1 VSGRE
6 LPGRLVLLGHPV
18 AHSVSP
24 LFQNAAL
31 RAAGIPL
38 TYEALDTPPAE
49 LDESIDALIASR
61 GAGNATIPHKERV
74 AARCARLTAI
84 AARVGAVNTF
94 RVDAD
99 GSLTG
104 HNTDV
109 AGFDHLVRTALDG
122 AEPPRHVA
130 LLGAGGAAA
139 AVLAAIESW
148 PRCEVTL
155 YNRSAER
162 RERIAGRFAV
172 VKHTSGDAV
181 EAVQGCSLVVNSTP
195 LGLGES
201 DALPVPI
208 DSLERGA
215 VVVDL
220 VYSRAG
226 TPWVRAA
233 RAAGHRAVD
242 GLGMLLEQG
251 ALAFEWWF
259 GMPAPREIMREVLR
273 DPATAHDDHHPRES
287 REPSGSHPREGEDP
301 FGRHPLG
308 SHPRESG
315 DPFGSHPRESGDP
328 C

>member
-1 VSGRE
+1 
-6 LPGRLVLLGHPV
+6 VLLGHPV

-31 RAAGIPL
+31 HAAGIPL
-38 TYEALDTPPAE
+38 VYYPPYPPPGQIDARTEALIEA
-49 LDESIDALIASR
+49 R
-61 GAGNATIPHKERV
+61 GAGNGTIPHKERV
-74 AARCARLTAI
+74 AARCARLSPV

-94 RVDAD
+94 RVEAD

-109 AGFDHLVRTALDG
+109 PGFEHLVRTALDG
-122 AEPPRHVA
+122 AETPRRVA

-148 PRCEVTL
+148 PRCEVAL

-162 RERIAGRFAV
+162 RERLAGRFAV
-172 VKHTSGDAV
+172 VKHATGDVV
-181 EAVQGCSLVVNSTP
+181 EAVQGCQLVVNSTP
-195 LGLGES
+195 LGLRES
-201 DALPVPI
+201 DVLPVPI

-220 VYSRAG
+220 VYSRTG

-259 GMPAPREIMREVLR
+259 GVPAPREIMRDAVR
-273 DPATAHDDHHPRES
+273 DSAAAREGHLPRES
-287 REPSGSHPREGEDP
+287 RDPSGSHPRESGD
-301 FGRHPLG
+301 PLG

-315 DPFGSHPRESGDP
+315 DPLGSHPRESGDP

>member
-1 VSGRE
+1 MSGRE

-31 RAAGIPL
+31 HSAGIPL
-38 TYEALDTPPAE
+38 VYEALDTPPVE
-49 LDESIDALIASR
+49 LDERIDALVASR
-61 GAGNATIPHKERV
+61 GAGNVTIPHKERV
-74 AARCARLTAI
+74 AARCGRLSPV

-94 RVDAD
+94 RVDGD

-109 AGFDHLVRTALDG
+109 AGFDHLVRTALVG
-122 AEPPRHVA
+122 AEPPRRVA

-162 RERIAGRFAV
+162 RERLAGRFAV
-172 VKHTSGDAV
+172 VKHTTGDAV
-181 EAVQGCSLVVNSTP
+181 EAVQGCQLVVNSTP
-195 LGLGES
+195 LGLRES

-220 VYSRAG
+220 VYGRAE

-233 RAAGHRAVD
+233 RTAGHRAVD

-259 GMPAPREIMREVLR
+259 GVTAPREVMRDAVR
-273 DPATAHDDHHPRES
+273 DAGTAREE
-287 REPSGSHPREGEDP
+287 R
-301 FGRHPLG
+301 
-308 SHPRESG
+308 HPRESG
-315 DPFGSHPRESGDP
+315 EPHVRHPRESGEPHVRHPRESGDP